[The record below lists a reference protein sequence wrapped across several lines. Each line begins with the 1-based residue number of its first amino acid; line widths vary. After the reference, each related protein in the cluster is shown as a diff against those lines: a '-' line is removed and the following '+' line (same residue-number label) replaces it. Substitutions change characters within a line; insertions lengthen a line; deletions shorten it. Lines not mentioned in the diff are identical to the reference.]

1 MGDNATEAVTEKV
14 EDTIK
19 KTTSFFGA
27 DPYGKIGWGLGSLV
41 FPPLATFASSKNQF
55 MDGIKKSGALD
66 TLKETGIVK
75 EDFMKDQEL
84 SPREEAARQVK
95 GSFKKTRAYTAETE
109 FWDRL
114 YDEPCWINPA
124 TGSFELG
131 TAFSK
136 LWCTWFMEDDPTKQV
151 EKLMGNRNLLFR
163 TVLDKKKLLEI
174 FLQNEGETD
183 NDAAKYEEFNE
194 AMQVFLGEVDSNMNG
209 KPPAEIGGNGDK
221 ATEFVPH
228 EKTGSKEELAKALS
242 LSVEDVDQA
251 IEKKAAGPVSL
262 LSSSPTGLLKQT
274 EVSLDEET
282 RAAPCN
288 KGKWFFCL
296 FMKFLLGPA
305 GLLIL
310 KFMPYVVQLILNIW
324 NFFGRL
330 FLGFTN
336 TYYDIRGFPDSKRA
350 YVYKNQYNETVKDY
364 YPNYV
369 STVASYIGLV
379 FPWKIISYDKGQR
392 YGNGEFGKF
401 IFSLMLL
408 SVGLIT
414 MGSITVVVFLLVLSY
429 YLVKTLSM
437 FTSNIDSKKK
447 K

>member
-1 MGDNATEAVTEKV
+1 MSDKVAVAVTNTA
-14 EDTIK
+14 DAAIK

-27 DPYGKIGWGLGSLV
+27 NPLKKVGYGLGSLV

-55 MDGIKKSGALD
+55 IDGIKKSGALD
-66 TLKETGIVK
+66 TLKETGLVK
-75 EDFMKDQEL
+75 DDFMQDQAL

-95 GSFKKTRAYTAETE
+95 GSFKKTRAYSAETE

-131 TAFSK
+131 TAFSD
-136 LWCTWFMEDDPTKQV
+136 LWCTWFMNDDPSKQI
-151 EKLMGNRNLLFR
+151 EKLMGNRSLLFR
-163 TVLDKKKLLEI
+163 TVLDKEKLNKIYLEKNWNKDI
-174 FLQNEGETD
+174 SNPKG
-183 NDAAKYEEFNE
+183 KISE
-194 AMQVFLGEVDSNMNG
+194 AINIFLGEVDENKRS
-209 KPPAEIGGNGDK
+209 KKEAELLGNGDK
-221 ATEFVPH
+221 ASQFVPH
-228 EKTGSKEELAKALS
+228 SAKGSKDFLAKKLS
-242 LSVEDVDQA
+242 ISPEDLNQA
-251 IEKKAAGPVSL
+251 INKQAAGPLSL
-262 LSSSPTGLLKQT
+262 LSASPSGILEQT
-274 EVSLDEET
+274 KVSIDEET
-282 RAAPCN
+282 RPAPCN
-288 KGKWFFCL
+288 TGKWFFCL

-310 KFMPYVVQLILNIW
+310 KFMPYVIQLLLNIW

-330 FLGFTN
+330 FLGFSN
-336 TYYDIRGFPDSKRA
+336 SFLYRNQRP
-350 YVYKNQYNETVKDY
+350 YVYKNQFNETVNNY

-379 FPWKIISYDKGQR
+379 FPWKILSYDKGQR

-414 MGSITVVVFLLVLSY
+414 MGSITIVVFLLVLSY

>member
-1 MGDNATEAVTEKV
+1 MVELENAVTDKV
-14 EDTIK
+14 EDAIG

-27 DPYGKIGWGLGSLV
+27 NPLKKVGYGLGSLV
-41 FPPLATFASSKNQF
+41 FPPLATFASSKNKF
-55 MDGIKKSGALD
+55 MDGVKKSGAIG
-66 TLKETGIVK
+66 TLEDLGVVK
-75 EDFMKDQEL
+75 EDFFKDQAL
-84 SPREEAARQVK
+84 SDREKAARDVE
-95 GSFKKTRAYTAETE
+95 GSFKKTRLYSAETE

-124 TGSFELG
+124 TGSFEIG

-136 LWCTWFMEDDPTKQV
+136 LWCTWFMNDDPSKQI
-151 EKLMGNRNLLFR
+151 EKLMGNRSLLFR
-163 TVLDKKKLLEI
+163 TVLDKEKLKEI
-174 FLQNEGETD
+174 YYESQDLDE
-183 NDAAKYEEFNE
+183 DADGFDKMEASVKFNT
-194 AMQVFLGEVDSNMNG
+194 AMQIFLGELDVDEKS
-209 KPPAEIGGNGDK
+209 KPSAELLGNGDK
-221 ATEFVPH
+221 ASEFVVHPD
-228 EKTGSKEELAKALS
+228 TGRKDKLAYRLN
-242 LSVEDVDQA
+242 LSVENLNQA
-251 IEKKAAGPVSL
+251 IEQQAAGPVSL
-262 LSSSPTGLLKQT
+262 LSSSPGGILKQT

-282 RAAPCN
+282 RPAECN
-288 KGKWFFCL
+288 KSKWFFCL

-310 KFMPYVVQLILNIW
+310 KFIPYVIQLLLNIW

-330 FLGFTN
+330 FLGFSN
-336 TYYDIRGFPDSKRA
+336 SFLYRNQRA
-350 YVYKNQYNETVKDY
+350 YVYKNQFNETVKDY

-379 FPWKIISYDKGQR
+379 FPWKILSYDKGQR

-414 MGSITVVVFLLVLSY
+414 MGSITIVVFLLVLSY

>member
-1 MGDNATEAVTEKV
+1 MSDKVAVAVTNTA
-14 EDTIK
+14 DAAIK

-27 DPYGKIGWGLGSLV
+27 NPLKKVGYGLGSLV

-55 MDGIKKSGALD
+55 IDGIKKSGALD
-66 TLKETGIVK
+66 TLKETGLVK
-75 EDFMKDQEL
+75 DDFMQDQAL

-95 GSFKKTRAYTAETE
+95 GSFKKTRAYSAETE

-131 TAFSK
+131 TAFSD
-136 LWCTWFMEDDPTKQV
+136 LWCTWFMNDDPSKQI
-151 EKLMGNRNLLFR
+151 EKLMGNRSLLFR
-163 TVLDKKKLLEI
+163 TVLDKEKLNKIYLEKNWNKDI
-174 FLQNEGETD
+174 SNPKG
-183 NDAAKYEEFNE
+183 KISE
-194 AMQVFLGEVDSNMNG
+194 AINIFLGEVDENKRS
-209 KPPAEIGGNGDK
+209 KKEAELLGNGDK
-221 ATEFVPH
+221 ASQFVPH
-228 EKTGSKEELAKALS
+228 SDTGKKEALANRLN
-242 LSVEDVDQA
+242 LSVEDLNQA
-251 IEKKAAGPVSL
+251 IEQQAAGPVSL
-262 LSSSPTGLLKQT
+262 LSSSPTGILKQT

-282 RAAPCN
+282 RPAAGCN
-288 KGKWFFCL
+288 KSKWFFCL

-310 KFMPYVVQLILNIW
+310 KFMPYVIQLLLNIW

-330 FLGFTN
+330 FLGFSN
-336 TYYDIRGFPDSKRA
+336 SFLYRNQRA
-350 YVYKNQYNETVKDY
+350 YVYKNQFNETVKDY

-379 FPWKIISYDKGQR
+379 FPWKILSYDKGQR

-414 MGSITVVVFLLVLSY
+414 MGSITIVVFLLVLSY